1 MPYMLTKYEWSV
13 FFMLYYISVTIE
25 FYEFKNTTNSSF
37 IKSIEHIVDTY
48 MD

>member
-1 MPYMLTKYEWSV
+1 MKNMLTKYEWYV

-25 FYEFKNTTNSSF
+25 FYELKNTNSSF
-37 IKSIEHIVDTY
+37 IKNIEHIVETY